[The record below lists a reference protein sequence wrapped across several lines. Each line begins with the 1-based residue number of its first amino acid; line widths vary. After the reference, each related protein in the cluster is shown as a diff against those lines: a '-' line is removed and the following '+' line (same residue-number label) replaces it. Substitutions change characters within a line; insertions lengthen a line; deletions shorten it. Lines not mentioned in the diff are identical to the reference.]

1 MPSVSYHE
9 CGSQAAVLCGEQ
21 PLAGKA
27 DVDHPLVGKIIKVR
41 RMSKEEH
48 VADVTIISF
57 Q

>member
-1 MPSVSYHE
+1 MPCVSYHD

-48 VADVTIISF
+48 VADVKIISF